1 MLAHMSLGRDAAIAM
16 LSLAAGIG
24 ASWVHVRATIPPNE
38 GAPASTTVAA
48 DPPSLRSAAL
58 PSRVPLRGTDFPD
71 GVVALTWDDGP
82 DAHTRELARFLH
94 DEHVSAT
101 FFVVGSWVEGLSEEP
116 GFGRTKLATG
126 YAYQPVLAELIAL
139 GHRVGN
145 HAKNHVLL
153 GHATPSLMAEQ
164 LEPLPLP
171 ETRVRMFR
179 APGGWW
185 TTESAEAFDQP
196 ALADFIGPIHW
207 DIDAKD
213 WESSLYCRSDRPRT
227 ECEPGPKPNE
237 PRVRAEVI
245 AQRYLAKIEAA
256 KHGIVLLHD
265 RVGDV
270 GSTYALDVAKKL
282 IPELV
287 ARGYVFAPPVLRF
300 GAFAPAPKP
309 PGHAHTGDLNGD
321 GRDDRCSVVPNGV
334 ECALAKAD
342 GLAPATL
349 WSTSHLADFTLA
361 DVNGDGRADLCAEG
375 ACALAP

>member
-1 MLAHMSLGRDAAIAM
+1 MLARMNLGRDAAIAM
-16 LSLAAGIG
+16 LSLAAGIA
-24 ASWVHVRATIPPNE
+24 ASWVHAPATSPANE
-38 GAPASTTVAA
+38 GVTTPTNLPEVPPASA
-48 DPPSLRSAAL
+48 PG
-58 PSRVPLRGTDFPD
+58 RVPLRGAGFPD
-71 GVVALTWDDGP
+71 GVIALTWDDGP
-82 DAHTRELARFLH
+82 DVHTRELARFLH
-94 DEHVSAT
+94 EQHVSGT
-101 FFVVGSWVEGLSEEP
+101 FFVVSSWVEGLSEEP

-145 HAKNHVLL
+145 HSKNHVLL
-153 GHATPSLMAEQ
+153 GRATPTLMAEQ
-164 LEPLPLP
+164 LEALPLP
-171 ETRVRMFR
+171 NPRVRMFR

-213 WESSLYCRSDRPRT
+213 WESSLYCRSDHPQT
-227 ECEPGPKPNE
+227 ECEPGPKPHE
-237 PRVRAEVI
+237 PRVRADVI

-270 GSTYALDVAKKL
+270 GSTYALEVAKKL

-300 GAFAPAPKP
+300 DAFAAASPPAR
-309 PGHAHTGDLNGD
+309 HVHTGDLNGD
-321 GRDDRCSVVPNGV
+321 GRDDRCAVVANGV
-334 ECALAKAD
+334 ECALASAN
-342 GLAPATL
+342 GFAPATL

-361 DVNGDGRADLCAEG
+361 DVNGDGRADLCAESS
-375 ACALAP
+375 CALAP